1 MGASAAGNILET
13 IVQILTDGI
22 TGIAQGVGAGMQT
35 LMTSIF
41 LTNTAASGDPVYELS
56 VFGAVIIIFAGI
68 ALAIGLCRWAMN
80 FVTSLKA

>member
-1 MGASAAGNILET
+1 
-13 IVQILTDGI
+13 
-22 TGIAQGVGAGMQT
+22 MQT

-41 LTNTAASGDPVYELS
+41 LTGNGTTDSPYALS
-56 VFGAVIIIFAGI
+56 VFGGVIIIFAGI